1 MPSTPLQPPDHP
13 IALRH
18 SHLLAPAPDRLTN
31 TPTTL
36 TVTRENT
43 QSSRLAFTIA
53 QLRKDEPLDSLR
65 RSTLLYTVSGR
76 AWSNSQ
82 HREIR
87 DVAGRPLLELRRIW
101 WRGQWIVKRAGGVGE
116 ELLCAE
122 MRWAIGMKIGARF
135 CNALVAGREGMALSR
150 GARGRGPSPGPGTV
164 LRATAGSA
172 ARSLSRSRPRTA
184 VPASGPGSTSASAA
198 AAAAAAASAER
209 TATATATTTAGPGPG
224 PGPGP
229 ASIYNRPTPTR
240 RRTISNYPHA
250 PPIARDAPPPYSAE
264 VAAGHATHENEN
276 NEAEGENDPEIEVD
290 DSTASNTPSA
300 ASSSTSLSSAD
311 SDNKSRSTVL
321 PSYES
326 VRRMRRDSHH
336 SLRDL
341 LDAIEPP
348 REPAPASAAP
358 YPTQRRWSES
368 CIDPRV
374 ELRVVQASSTV
385 AEVMMG
391 ERKIVHVKRGRV
403 LDVVGSGRRTRWEV
417 EIAEGVD
424 LLLAVCI
431 VLIIAESQ
439 SVRHENR

>member
-43 QSSRLAFTIA
+43 PSSRTAFTIA
-53 QLRKDEPLDSLR
+53 QLRKDEPIDSFR
-65 RSTLLYTVSGR
+65 RSTPLYTVSGR
-76 AWSNSQ
+76 VWSNSQ
-82 HREIR
+82 QREIR
-87 DVAGRPLLELRRIW
+87 DVSGRPLLELRRIW
-101 WRGQWIVKRAGGVGE
+101 WRGQWIVKRAGGVGD

-122 MRWAIGMKIGARF
+122 MRWGIGMKIGARF
-135 CNALVAGREGMALSR
+135 SNALVAGREGMTVSR
-150 GARGRGPSPGPGTV
+150 GGRGPTP
-164 LRATAGSA
+164 
-172 ARSLSRSRPRTA
+172 

-198 AAAAAAASAER
+198 AAAAAEAER
-209 TATATATTTAGPGPG
+209 SAAPATGTVLAPGSATT
-224 PGPGP
+224 GP
-229 ASIYNRPTPTR
+229 APAPRPAPLGSAYYRPTPTR

-250 PPIARDAPPPYSAE
+250 PPIARDAPPPYSATA
-264 VAAGHATHENEN
+264 AAGHATHSDNENSNENSNEN
-276 NEAEGENDPEIEVD
+276 NDISHENSHSN
-290 DSTASNTPSA
+290 DSNTSNTPSA
-300 ASSSTSLSSAD
+300 SSSRTSLSSTNDNDNSDAD
-311 SDNKSRSTVL
+311 SDSDTKSRSTVL

-326 VRRMRRDSHH
+326 VRRMRRHSSHH

-358 YPTQRRWSES
+358 YPTRRRWSES
-368 CIDPRV
+368 WTSIDPRV
-374 ELRVVQASSTV
+374 ELKVVQASSTV

-403 LDVVGSGRRTRWEV
+403 LDIVGSGRRTRWEV

-424 LLLAVCI
+424 LLLVSCI

-439 SVRHENR
+439 SVRHESR

>member
-36 TVTRENT
+36 TKTPLSPRT
-43 QSSRLAFTIA
+43 AFTIA
-53 QLRKDEPLDSLR
+53 QLRKDEPLDSFR
-65 RSTLLYTVSGR
+65 RSTPLYTVNGR
-76 AWSNSQ
+76 VWSNSQ
-82 HREIR
+82 QREIR
-87 DVAGRPLLELRRIW
+87 DVSGRPLLELRRIW
-101 WRGQWIVKRAGGVGE
+101 WRGQWIVKRAGGVGD

-122 MRWAIGMKIGARF
+122 MRWAIGMKIGAR
-135 CNALVAGREGMALSR
+135 
-150 GARGRGPSPGPGTV
+150 
-164 LRATAGSA
+164 
-172 ARSLSRSRPRTA
+172 SRPRTA
-184 VPASGPGSTSASAA
+184 QPVPTPAPASGPGSTSASAA
-198 AAAAAAASAER
+198 AAAAAEAER
-209 TATATATTTAGPGPG
+209 SAGTGTGTGTTTATAGPGPG
-224 PGPGP
+224 PGPRP
-229 ASIYNRPTPTR
+229 ALGSAYNRPTPTR

-250 PPIARDAPPPYSAE
+250 PPIARDAPPPYTATA
-264 VAAGHATHENEN
+264 AAGHATHSDNDNDITSNSNEN
-276 NEAEGENDPEIEVD
+276 SN
-290 DSTASNTPSA
+290 DSTTSNTPSA
-300 ASSSTSLSSAD
+300 ASSSTSLSSTDTD
-311 SDNKSRSTVL
+311 SDTKSRSTVL

-326 VRRMRRDSHH
+326 VRRMRRHSSHH

-348 REPAPASAAP
+348 QEPAPASAAP

-368 CIDPRV
+368 WTSLDPRV
-374 ELRVVQASSTV
+374 ELKVVQASSTV

-403 LDVVGSGRRTRWEV
+403 LDIVGSGRRTRWEV

-424 LLLAVCI
+424 LLLVSCI

-439 SVRHENR
+439 SVRHESR